1 MAQQKVRLG
10 ELTAGE
16 MREFAQQRPVIL
28 LPLGSHE
35 DQGPHAP
42 MGDYLSAEKVAER
55 IASRATAEG
64 TRTIVAPVLPFGGR
78 DFFASM
84 PGGLSL
90 SQATLRAVLTDLF
103 DCLLRHD
110 LSRIVVINGHA
121 GNVQAIHDTT
131 QPIWL
136 ERGIMIP
143 SLYLWRVGYGLLP
156 GILGAD
162 VAKRASGH
170 GADPLTSVAMSLF
183 PELMRPDLVPA
194 PAASRPVVNGMTV
207 SGFGTADFE
216 GSEIGVPLE
225 VADIAPNGVWG
236 GDPRLSSAETGAAVI
251 DKLSEIGA
259 RLAAQV
265 AQWPQNRIP
274 G

>member
-1 MAQQKVRLG
+1 
-10 ELTAGE
+10 
-16 MREFAQQRPVIL
+16 
-28 LPLGSHE
+28 
-35 DQGPHAP
+35 
-42 MGDYLSAEKVAER
+42 
-55 IASRATAEG
+55 
-64 TRTIVAPVLPFGGR
+64 
-78 DFFASM
+78 
-84 PGGLSL
+84 
-90 SQATLRAVLTDLF
+90 
-103 DCLLRHD
+103 
-110 LSRIVVINGHA
+110 
-121 GNVQAIHDTT
+121 
-131 QPIWL
+131 
-136 ERGIMIP
+136 
-143 SLYLWRVGYGLLP
+143 
-156 GILGAD
+156 
-162 VAKRASGH
+162 
-170 GADPLTSVAMSLF
+170 MSLF
-183 PELMRPDLVPA
+183 PDLMRPDLVPA